1 MNNSDNQ
8 YPQMTYKQAVEY
20 CKYWADQIRH
30 KGLDLLT
37 TDYGAVI
44 GISDRLA
51 YALYMQTWIDPQKYY
66 HLYQVRIYAINI
78 EYNYTDRASW
88 EKLLELID
96 DLPEEY
102 GKNNQYPQMTYK
114 QAVEYCK
121 YWADQIRHKGLDL
134 LTTDYGEVMRVSDQL
149 AYALYMQT
157 WIDPQKYYPLYRVRT
172 YAINID
178 YNNYTNRAL
187 WEKLLELIDDL
198 PEEYGKNNQYPQMTY
213 KQAVKHCTH
222 WADQIRA
229 DGLDLLTTDYVA
241 AIGVSDQLAYA
252 LYMQTWIDP
261 QKYYPLYRVR
271 TYAINIDYNN
281 YTNRALWEKLLELID
296 DLPEEY
302 GKNNQYPQ
310 MTYKQAVKH
319 CTHWAD
325 QIRADGLDLLTTDYG
340 AAIGVSDKLAYPLD
354 MQEWIS
360 APRYPDIY
368 AIRYYAGVVDRGDHT
383 DRASWEKLLELIDKL

>member
-66 HLYQVRIYAINI
+66 HLY
-78 EYNYTDRASW
+78 
-88 EKLLELID
+88 
-96 DLPEEY
+96 
-102 GKNNQYPQMTYK
+102 
-114 QAVEYCK
+114 
-121 YWADQIRHKGLDL
+121 
-134 LTTDYGEVMRVSDQL
+134 
-149 AYALYMQT
+149 
-157 WIDPQKYYPLYRVRT
+157 RVRT

-178 YNNYTNRAL
+178 YNNYTNRDL

-213 KQAVKHCTH
+213 KQAVKHCKY
-222 WADQIRA
+222 WADQIR
-229 DGLDLLTTDYVA
+229 
-241 AIGVSDQLAYA
+241 
-252 LYMQTWIDP
+252 
-261 QKYYPLYRVR
+261 
-271 TYAINIDYNN
+271 
-281 YTNRALWEKLLELID
+281 
-296 DLPEEY
+296 
-302 GKNNQYPQ
+302 
-310 MTYKQAVKH
+310 H
-319 CTHWAD
+319 
-325 QIRADGLDLLTTDYG
+325 DGLDLLTTDYG

>member
-1 MNNSDNQ
+1 MNNSD
-8 YPQMTYKQAVEY
+8 
-20 CKYWADQIRH
+20 
-30 KGLDLLT
+30 
-37 TDYGAVI
+37 
-44 GISDRLA
+44 
-51 YALYMQTWIDPQKYY
+51 
-66 HLYQVRIYAINI
+66 
-78 EYNYTDRASW
+78 
-88 EKLLELID
+88 
-96 DLPEEY
+96 
-102 GKNNQYPQMTYK
+102 NQYPQMTYK

-157 WIDPQKYYPLYRVRT
+157 WIAPQKYYPLYRVRT

-213 KQAVKHCTH
+213 KQAVKHCKY
-222 WADQIRA
+222 WADQIR
-229 DGLDLLTTDYVA
+229 
-241 AIGVSDQLAYA
+241 
-252 LYMQTWIDP
+252 
-261 QKYYPLYRVR
+261 
-271 TYAINIDYNN
+271 
-281 YTNRALWEKLLELID
+281 
-296 DLPEEY
+296 
-302 GKNNQYPQ
+302 
-310 MTYKQAVKH
+310 H
-319 CTHWAD
+319 
-325 QIRADGLDLLTTDYG
+325 DGLDLLTTDYG

>member
-1 MNNSDNQ
+1 MDNSDNQ

-213 KQAVKHCTH
+213 KQAVKHCKY
-222 WADQIRA
+222 WADQIR
-229 DGLDLLTTDYVA
+229 
-241 AIGVSDQLAYA
+241 
-252 LYMQTWIDP
+252 
-261 QKYYPLYRVR
+261 
-271 TYAINIDYNN
+271 
-281 YTNRALWEKLLELID
+281 
-296 DLPEEY
+296 
-302 GKNNQYPQ
+302 
-310 MTYKQAVKH
+310 H
-319 CTHWAD
+319 
-325 QIRADGLDLLTTDYG
+325 DGLDLLTTDYG
-340 AAIGVSDKLAYPLD
+340 AAIGVSDQLAYPLD

-368 AIRYYAGVVDRGDHT
+368 AIRYYAGVVDRDHT

>member
-1 MNNSDNQ
+1 MNNSNNQ

-37 TDYGAVI
+37 TDYGEVI

-51 YALYMQTWIDPQKYY
+51 YALYMQTWINPQKYY

-88 EKLLELID
+88 EKFLELID

-102 GKNNQYPQMTYK
+102 GKNNYPQMTYK

-178 YNNYTNRAL
+178 YNNYTDRAL

-198 PEEYGKNNQYPQMTY
+198 PEEYGKNNYPQMTY
-213 KQAVKHCTH
+213 KQAVKHCKY
-222 WADQIRA
+222 WADQIR
-229 DGLDLLTTDYVA
+229 
-241 AIGVSDQLAYA
+241 
-252 LYMQTWIDP
+252 
-261 QKYYPLYRVR
+261 
-271 TYAINIDYNN
+271 
-281 YTNRALWEKLLELID
+281 
-296 DLPEEY
+296 
-302 GKNNQYPQ
+302 
-310 MTYKQAVKH
+310 H
-319 CTHWAD
+319 
-325 QIRADGLDLLTTDYG
+325 DGLDLLTTDYG
-340 AAIGVSDKLAYPLD
+340 AAIGVSDQLAYPLD

-360 APRYPDIY
+360 APSYPDIY

>member
-20 CKYWADQIRH
+20 CKYWADQIRY

-37 TDYGAVI
+37 TDYSEVI
-44 GISDRLA
+44 GISYQLA

-66 HLYQVRIYAINI
+66 HLY
-78 EYNYTDRASW
+78 
-88 EKLLELID
+88 
-96 DLPEEY
+96 
-102 GKNNQYPQMTYK
+102 
-114 QAVEYCK
+114 
-121 YWADQIRHKGLDL
+121 
-134 LTTDYGEVMRVSDQL
+134 
-149 AYALYMQT
+149 
-157 WIDPQKYYPLYRVRT
+157 RVRT
-172 YAINID
+172 YAIDID
-178 YNNYTNRAL
+178 YNNYTDRAL

-198 PEEYGKNNQYPQMTY
+198 PEEYDKNNQYPQMTY
-213 KQAVKHCTH
+213 KQAVKHCKH

-229 DGLDLLTTDYVA
+229 DGLDLLTTNYVA
-241 AIGVSDQLAYA
+241 AIGVSDQLVYP

-261 QKYYPLYRVR
+261 QKYYHLYRVR
-271 TYAINIDYNN
+271 TYAIDIDYNN
-281 YTNRALWEKLLELID
+281 YTDRALWEKLLELID

-302 GKNNQYPQ
+302 DKNNQYPQ

-319 CTHWAD
+319 CKHWAD
-325 QIRADGLDLLTTDYG
+325 QIRADGLDLLTTDWV
-340 AAIGVSDKLAYPLD
+340 AAIGVSDQLAYPLD

-368 AIRYYAGVVDRGDHT
+368 AIRYYAGVVDRNHT

>member
-66 HLYQVRIYAINI
+66 HLYQVRTYAINI

-213 KQAVKHCTH
+213 KQAVKHCKY
-222 WADQIRA
+222 WADQIR
-229 DGLDLLTTDYVA
+229 
-241 AIGVSDQLAYA
+241 
-252 LYMQTWIDP
+252 
-261 QKYYPLYRVR
+261 
-271 TYAINIDYNN
+271 
-281 YTNRALWEKLLELID
+281 
-296 DLPEEY
+296 
-302 GKNNQYPQ
+302 
-310 MTYKQAVKH
+310 H
-319 CTHWAD
+319 
-325 QIRADGLDLLTTDYG
+325 DGLDLLTTDYG

>member
-37 TDYGAVI
+37 TDYGEVI

-134 LTTDYGEVMRVSDQL
+134 LTTDYGEVIGISDRL

-157 WIDPQKYYPLYRVRT
+157 WIDPQKYYHLYQVRI
-172 YAINID
+172 YAINIE
-178 YNNYTNRAL
+178 YNYTDRAS

-213 KQAVKHCTH
+213 KQAVKHCKY
-222 WADQIRA
+222 WADQIR
-229 DGLDLLTTDYVA
+229 
-241 AIGVSDQLAYA
+241 
-252 LYMQTWIDP
+252 
-261 QKYYPLYRVR
+261 
-271 TYAINIDYNN
+271 
-281 YTNRALWEKLLELID
+281 
-296 DLPEEY
+296 
-302 GKNNQYPQ
+302 
-310 MTYKQAVKH
+310 H
-319 CTHWAD
+319 
-325 QIRADGLDLLTTDYG
+325 DGLDLLTTDYG

>member
-114 QAVEYCK
+114 QAVKHCK

-213 KQAVKHCTH
+213 KQAVKHCKY
-222 WADQIRA
+222 WADQIR
-229 DGLDLLTTDYVA
+229 
-241 AIGVSDQLAYA
+241 
-252 LYMQTWIDP
+252 
-261 QKYYPLYRVR
+261 
-271 TYAINIDYNN
+271 
-281 YTNRALWEKLLELID
+281 
-296 DLPEEY
+296 
-302 GKNNQYPQ
+302 
-310 MTYKQAVKH
+310 H
-319 CTHWAD
+319 
-325 QIRADGLDLLTTDYG
+325 DGLDLLTTDYG